1 MEKAQPNSSA
11 HVCTIKGDDA
21 QTANADKQQMAA
33 AQNSA
38 ALRHHEIHQALK
50 SCAVDGPIFSTRE
63 GFRSIVIEVNARQVV
78 ITAIADVNSIFSC
91 QGSLELESAGASF
104 VISPLVSLPADRFV
118 VAVQG
123 EITTIAQT
131 LQAIGQQSA
140 TNGVCHGEAPSQLK
154 AAILC
159 APAGC
164 GKSRIAAVLAKALGL
179 SQVIDEWNP
188 SHPITECA
196 LHVTNTAP
204 KVVSEDVAVIKL
216 H

>member
-1 MEKAQPNSSA
+1 MLTALTNDRA
-11 HVCTIKGDDA
+11 HVCTVKDDDA
-21 QTANADKQQMAA
+21 HTANADKQQMAD

-38 ALRHHEIHQALK
+38 VLGHHEIHQALK
-50 SCAVDGPIFSTRE
+50 SCAVGGPIFSTRE
-63 GFRSIVIEVNARQVV
+63 GLSSIVVEVNARQVV
-78 ITAIADVNSIFSC
+78 ITAIADVNSICRC
-91 QGSLELESAGASF
+91 QRSLELESAGASF
-104 VISPLVSLPADRFV
+104 VISPLVTLPADRFV

-123 EITTIAQT
+123 EITTIAQA

-140 TNGVCHGEAPSQLK
+140 ANGVCHGEAPSQLK

-164 GKSRIAAVLAKALGL
+164 GKSRIAPVLAKALGL

-188 SHPITECA
+188 SHPITACA

-204 KVVSEDVAVIKL
+204 KVGLEDVAVIKL